1 MEVLPEEVRFD
12 RARPVFYAI
21 RAVVGMAERMT
32 RFALL
37 LLLITN
43 NTTNNNNSCSNS
55 NSNSNNSGS
64 SSNNN
69 NNHKNKNNMNSNFNT
84 IITALR
90 AGLRTGGISY

>member
-1 MEVLPEEVRFD
+1 MLPEEVRFD

-55 NSNSNNSGS
+55 NSNSNSNNSGS

>member
-1 MEVLPEEVRFD
+1 MLPEEVRFD

-37 LLLITN
+37 LLLLIIIIT
-43 NTTNNNNSCSNS
+43 
-55 NSNSNNSGS
+55 
-64 SSNNN
+64 NNN
-69 NNHKNKNNMNSNFNT
+69 NNHNHKNNMNSNFNT
-84 IITALR
+84 IITSLR